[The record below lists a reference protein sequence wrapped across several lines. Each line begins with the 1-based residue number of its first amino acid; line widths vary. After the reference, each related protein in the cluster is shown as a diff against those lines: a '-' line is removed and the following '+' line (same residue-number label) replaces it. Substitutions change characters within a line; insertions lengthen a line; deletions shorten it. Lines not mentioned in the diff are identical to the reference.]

1 MSKQQTDDES
11 VPLIL
16 YPFLLVFTILFIVF
30 TILTFG
36 IFLPDEEKKKETLV
50 KHKNR
55 SIEERLLISKERKQ
69 HQLRGIVTRI
79 HELQSIQ
86 QQIIKNEKR
95 VLFAVRLLIA
105 SGLMMINYLY
115 LKYTSGD
122 TSVSF
127 WFLIDMD
134 KIANLNTCI
143 LLLYGLPA
151 YILFGTIEKFTNAMK
166 IKTTTILRRKHI
178 PTFSELKLL
187 KDQEMRLKNEIHYLE
202 LQLEQFK

>member
-1 MSKQQTDDES
+1 MSKQTDDES
-11 VPLIL
+11 FPLIL

-36 IFLPDEEKKKETLV
+36 IFLPDEEKKKETQV
-50 KHKNR
+50 KQKNR
-55 SIEERLLISKERKQ
+55 SVEERLLISKERKQ
-69 HQLRGIVTRI
+69 HQLRGITARI

-86 QQIIKNEKR
+86 QQIIKNERR
-95 VLFAVRLLIA
+95 VLFAVRLMIA
-105 SGLMMINYLY
+105 SGLVTLNYLY
-115 LKYTSGD
+115 LKYTSD
-122 TSVSF
+122 NPSAPICS
-127 WFLIDMD
+127 LIDLD

-151 YILFGTIEKFTNAMK
+151 YLLFGTIEKFTTAMK

-187 KDQEMRLKNEIHYLE
+187 KDKEIRLKNEIQYLE
-202 LQLEQFK
+202 MQLEQFN

>member
-36 IFLPDEEKKKETLV
+36 IFLPDEEKKKETPV
-50 KHKNR
+50 KQKNR

-69 HQLRGIVTRI
+69 HQLKGIAVRI

-105 SGLMMINYLY
+105 SCLMIINYLY
-115 LKYTSGD
+115 LKYTSCD
-122 TSVSF
+122 RSVSF
-127 WFLIDMD
+127 DLD
-134 KIANLNTCI
+134 KIANLNACI

-187 KDQEMRLKNEIHYLE
+187 KDQEIRLKNEIHYLE